1 MESYPVLWWYGY
13 KCYLFD
19 KYNHLFMSENLL
31 LKQVNICKLILL
43 ALMWIQSDEDSQN
56 QLTPD
61 YSSPLRVENLT
72 WLGET
77 YVEEDVEHFCDV
89 SNTVRIGVWGE
100 ILELKL
106 VDLIADLP
114 TCLHDASWYALLA
127 INMMLVDNELD
138 GVYVHPRDRY
148 FARAIALENLAQLGD
163 FYLAKGHPYLD
174 FPLSLEEAKSL
185 LPVDRKQELEVE
197 LEKFIIDTYEDDFED
212 DAPDISQFSPI
223 YLKEILKDFFADSDW
238 RGDLNLEAVAQLQ
251 EKYGAKYSQAAY
263 SVQTEGYERWGYTLV
278 FLKQFIGLDSS
289 FIESKS
295 DLFVE
300 DESQETDL
308 PEYFRIKS
316 HLARWQDRK
325 VVLPRLVHTLV
336 YFLLV
341 GENYHPSHM
350 SDLMRIPA
358 SERVISSLQAC
369 LGVAA
374 YRSGYYMAA
383 TKIPESEV
391 GRNWL
396 LEKAFPNLRDFYQ
409 TGQLSGKQ

>member
-1 MESYPVLWWYGY
+1 
-13 KCYLFD
+13 
-19 KYNHLFMSENLL
+19 MSEKGLR
-31 LKQVNICKLILL
+31 KQVNISKLILL

-56 QLTPD
+56 QLTID
-61 YSSPLRVENLT
+61 YSSPLRVENLI

-77 YVEEDVEHFCDV
+77 YVGEDVEHFCDV

-114 TCLHDASWYALLA
+114 TCLHDALWYALLA

-138 GVYVHPRDRY
+138 GVYVHPQDRY
-148 FARAIALENLAQLGD
+148 FARLIALESLAD
-163 FYLAKGHPYLD
+163 SSNSYLTKGHPYLD

-185 LPVDRKQELEVE
+185 LPVGKRQELEVE

-238 RGDLNLEAVAQLQ
+238 RGDINLEAVAQLQ
-251 EKYGAKYSQAAY
+251 EKYGSEYSEGAF
-263 SVQTEGYERWGYTLV
+263 SPQTRGHERWGKTLV

-289 FIESKS
+289 FIDDQS
-295 DLFVE
+295 DLFL
-300 DESQETDL
+300 DESEESDL

-316 HLARWQDRK
+316 HLAHWQDRTF
-325 VVLPRLVHTLV
+325 VLSRLVHTLV
-336 YFLLV
+336 YFLLS

-358 SERVISSLQAC
+358 SDRVISSLQAC

-374 YRSGYYMAA
+374 YRSGYYMAVYN
-383 TKIPESEV
+383 IPESEF

-396 LEKAFPNLRDFYQ
+396 LDKAFPNLRDFYQ
-409 TGQLSGKQ
+409 TGRLGGKQ

>member
-1 MESYPVLWWYGY
+1 
-13 KCYLFD
+13 
-19 KYNHLFMSENLL
+19 MSEYLL
-31 LKQVNICKLILL
+31 LKRVNICKLILL

-61 YSSPLRVENLT
+61 YSSPLLVENLT
-72 WLGET
+72 WLEET
-77 YVEEDVEHFCDV
+77 YVGEDVEHFCDV

-100 ILELKL
+100 ILELRL

-127 INMMLVDNELD
+127 IAMMLVDKELD
-138 GVYVHPRDRY
+138 RVYVHLQNEY
-148 FARAIALENLAQLGD
+148 FARTMALESLAD
-163 FYLAKGHPYLD
+163 SSDSYLAKGHPYLD

-185 LPVDRKQELEVE
+185 LPVDIKQELEVE

-212 DAPDISQFSPI
+212 DAPDISQFPRD
-223 YLKEILKDFFADSDW
+223 YLKEIFKDFFANSDW
-238 RGDLNLEAVAQLQ
+238 RGDLNQEAVARLQ
-251 EKYGAKYSQAAY
+251 EKYGAEYSEGAF
-263 SVQTEGYERWGYTLV
+263 SPQTRGHERWGKTLV

-289 FIESKS
+289 FIDNQS
-295 DLFVE
+295 DLFLD
-300 DESQETDL
+300 DEFEESDL

-316 HLARWQDRK
+316 HLARWQDRT
-325 VVLPRLVHTLV
+325 VVLSRLVHTLV
-336 YFLLV
+336 YFLLS
-341 GENYHPSHM
+341 GENYHPSHLD
-350 SDLMRIPA
+350 DLMRIPA
-358 SERVISSLQAC
+358 SSRVISSLQAC

-396 LEKAFPNLRDFYQ
+396 LDKAFPNLRDFYQ
-409 TGQLSGKQ
+409 TGRLAGKQ